1 MVSSITVGL
10 GTLSGSVDSSTL
22 GSRSLMRLQ
31 PRRAVRKRA
40 IHSVESR
47 LLRDVL
53 DMAVSW

>member
-1 MVSSITVGL
+1 
-10 GTLSGSVDSSTL
+10 
-22 GSRSLMRLQ
+22 MRLQ